1 MDARSGADEAL
12 RPCSFDARALSRR
25 RYYGLGVDFARCN
38 LDALMR
44 ADFIDASTAAVELR
58 LVSHNTLSS
67 GGLFALT
74 SVRFRLASHD
84 QGGFVWKEQRTDV
97 FPLRDFYAMGI
108 RGDAARLAME
118 LVLVG
123 MYGWLAY
130 NEARAIVD
138 EGVAGHFA
146 DAWNWVD
153 ALNIGALGSPL

>member
-1 MDARSGADEAL
+1 M
-12 RPCSFDARALSRR
+12 RR

-38 LDALMR
+38 LDALVR
-44 ADFIDASTAAVELR
+44 ADFIDARTAAVELR

-84 QGGFVWKEQRTDV
+84 QGGFVWKEQRADV

-108 RGDAARLAME
+108 RFSGDATRLAME

-123 MYGWLAY
+123 MYGWFVVR
-130 NEARAIVD
+130 EARAIVD

-146 DAWNWVD
+146 DAWNWVGGARSRIPR
-153 ALNIGALGSPL
+153 ALSRG